1 MFSLIKKILMPKEK
15 IGITLEN
22 LENWFSGKTKDFYEK
37 TNIRIKE
44 IKHKIKEEISATE
57 ENLKIL
63 EEAKLKNENI
73 PLKEKQFM
81 EGSRSFYIK
90 KIRLF
95 INSLDIS
102 DEDLIGFAEG
112 MKKRIDELGSSTL
125 RSYQILQHF
134 FEHEAYGLAQ
144 NIKRVDTLCRDLE
157 SSIKSREIIA
167 IESIKDSIKNLNSS
181 ISKKE
186 NLKKSIKEK
195 ESIIE
200 NLEKEKT
207 KISSEIARK
216 QQSNEFKDY
225 YRLEVEQYRL
235 KEDVEELKSEFL
247 HYFSVLEHSLKKHLK
262 ISFEDENLL
271 ARYIENPI
279 SALLDDK
286 NLELISILKKVE
298 NNIIKEVIDLK
309 DKKKGKTLEVINQ
322 INHEKINPFLDEY
335 KKLTQKLKEVSEKML
350 SYSVLDEIDKIKK
363 RLDEKTVE
371 IEKAKKDAENMTQDI
386 LKIEINQLKK
396 ELKEKIDDFLNVDLS
411 LD

>member
-1 MFSLIKKILMPKEK
+1 MPKEK